1 MNVFE
6 GAALR
11 EEIVLSVVDELAQR
25 GVRRARFHAFGPARI
40 GVLRAAHELAKAYP
54 QFSERIY
61 QYFGMEGWTKSKEHD
76 KSVEKLGPEKI

>member
-11 EEIVLSVVDELAQR
+11 EAIVLGVVDELAQR

-40 GVLRAAHELAKAYP
+40 GVLRAAHEMAKAYP
-54 QFSERIY
+54 QLSQRIY
-61 QYFGMEGWTKSKEHD
+61 AQFGMEGWDRK
-76 KSVEKLGPEKI
+76 VEIGK